1 VGTDDRSGDDG
12 HEAVLFAGDAGKLD
26 AGPE

>member
-12 HEAVLFAGDAGKLD
+12 HEAVLSAGDAEKLD
-26 AGPE
+26 AGLE